1 MEIRA
6 LHNLEGKATG
16 HLSDLVSSGNE
27 DGIGV
32 ANSSNFTEEEEE
44 KEDKVITNL
53 ELQALIEKLHRF
65 AKLQLAKLSHE
76 SGVVHDK
83 INM

>member
-65 AKLQLAKLSHE
+65 AKL
-76 SGVVHDK
+76 
-83 INM
+83 